1 MEGILIRFLMAF
13 SLIFSTLVPAGLVST
28 AYAGDDACDGIVRGI
43 SNNYNLRKGT
53 GYLAVRNNPTAK
65 SALIDQL
72 FNNDR
77 VVVLDRQGS
86 WLWVNYNNGGSG
98 AGWVHRKFIRLLC

>member
-1 MEGILIRFLMAF
+1 MIRHLLAA
-13 SLIFSTLVPAGLVST
+13 SLVLSTLVPVGFVNMAH
-28 AYAGDDACDGIVRGI
+28 AGDDACDGIVRGI

-53 GYLAVRNNPTAK
+53 GYLAVRNNPTTK

-86 WLWVNYNNGGSG
+86 WYWVNYNNGGSG
-98 AGWVHRKFIRLLC
+98 AGWVHRKFVRLLC

>member
-1 MEGILIRFLMAF
+1 MIRLLLAASFAL
-13 SLIFSTLVPAGLVST
+13 STLAPVGFVNMAH
-28 AYAGDDACDGIVRGI
+28 AGDDACDGIVRGI

-53 GYLAVRNNPTAK
+53 GYLAVRNNPTTK

-86 WLWVNYNNGGSG
+86 WYWVNYNNGGSG
-98 AGWVHRKFIRLLC
+98 AGWVHRKFVRLLC

>member
-1 MEGILIRFLMAF
+1 MEGILIRFLIAF
-13 SLIFSTLVPAGLVST
+13 AFIFSTLVPTGLVST

-43 SNNYNLRKGT
+43 SNNYNFQKGT
-53 GYLAVRNNPTAK
+53 GFLAVRHGPTTK
-65 SALIDQL
+65 SQIVDQL

-77 VVVLDRQGS
+77 VVVLDKQGS
-86 WLWVNYNNGGSG
+86 WFWINYGAGSG